1 MQYSGDTGRYSFLFR
16 GLLCALIFIAG
27 SCQSLGL
34 SSDSLVLVGA
44 GSTVPLPL
52 YRKWAQEY
60 NNRHTNVR
68 LEYLPLGTSEGIRQ
82 ISGGVGDFG
91 AGEVPLTAKE
101 RTEGRLI
108 QLPVMLIGI
117 APIYN
122 LPGVHHDLRFS
133 GDLLAQ
139 IYLGH
144 VKKWDAPEIARLNP
158 GVSLPQVPIK
168 VVVRPPGKGTNYV
181 FTDFL
186 SKASAQFRTQIGPSP
201 SPSWPVGTPADL
213 SSDMANKVKNE
224 PGAIGYVEV
233 QYALRGNIRYGLVL
247 NSAGRFVKAS
257 RETMTAACEAVEA
270 PQWDKFSVSLTDT
283 PGIDSY
289 PITSFTFVYLRTTS
303 ADSAR
308 ATALADLLNW
318 IFSDGQRL
326 GSQLGYSELPE
337 PLRDKAK
344 MIVKSRR

>member
-1 MQYSGDTGRYSFLFR
+1 VQYSGDTRQYSLLFR
-16 GLLCALIFIAG
+16 GVVCVLLFIAG
-27 SCQSLGL
+27 LCQSLGL
-34 SSDSLVLVGA
+34 SSESLVLVGA

-60 NNRHTNVR
+60 NKRHANIR
-68 LEYLPLGTSEGIRQ
+68 LEYLPLGTSEGIRH

-101 RTEGRLI
+101 RTERNLI
-108 QLPVMLIGI
+108 QLPIMLIGI

-122 LPGVHHDLRFS
+122 LPGVDRDLRFS

-158 GVSLPQVPIK
+158 GMSLPQLPIK

-181 FTDFL
+181 FTEFL
-186 SKASAQFRTQIGPSP
+186 SKASSQFRAQIGPSP
-201 SPSWPVGTPADL
+201 SPSWPIGIPADL
-213 SSDMANKVKNE
+213 SSDMADKVKNE

-247 NSAGRFVKAS
+247 NSSGRFVKAS
-257 RETMTAACEAVEA
+257 RQTITAACEAVES

-283 PGIDSY
+283 PGVDAY
-289 PITSFTFVYLRTTS
+289 PITSFTWVYLRTPQAS
-303 ADSAR
+303 SAR
-308 ATALADLLNW
+308 ATALADLLTW
-318 IFSDGQRL
+318 IFSDGQQL
-326 GSQLGYSELPE
+326 GAQLGYSELPE

-344 MIVKSRR
+344 MMIKSQR